1 MPASEGRRRRPR
13 RTSSTYG
20 PAVSTRKQTPQQ
32 AQQPPQAQQQPQQ
45 AQQPQAQQRERQRR
59 ASRSPS
65 TAASD
70 DSLTKPFSLACFGRH
85 SSYGNGLRRPLMR
98 GWLHTAVFVV
108 GLTVVRAACTRT
120 CDLVADCRPHFLGC
134 DASIPGD
141 GGLNST
147 HHLLIAALAAKLRK
161 QNAPGLLFSQ
171 WCLLG
176 YAGSVNFHM
185 VPYRTNRSFNLALAG
200 DLVGVALGSLAP
212 LMVWGSSVAP
222 PVESPWPLLDS
233 MLGVNPV
240 ELAGAIAVLLTLC
253 IAAMLC
259 STLWRG
265 KNVLDEF
272 RWQRLGA
279 QGSILL
285 LQTFAEFW
293 SCWSVSELHL
303 ILIVVL
309 ALKVAAPV
317 YFLVFGTAFA
327 EGKHEYAK
335 RVLTVDGV
343 WEHHENFHVVAG
355 VAHASQLWLVLAA
368 LDAAARAQ
376 METNEP

>member
-1 MPASEGRRRRPR
+1 MPASESKRRPRR
-13 RTSSTYG
+13 RTSSTYR
-20 PAVSTRKQTPQQ
+20 PAVPTRKQTPQQ
-32 AQQPPQAQQQPQQ
+32 QQRLQQQRQPQQ
-45 AQQPQAQQRERQRR
+45 RRRR

-65 TAASD
+65 AAASEED
-70 DSLTKPFSLACFGRH
+70 PLTEPFSLAWFGRH
-85 SSYGNGLRRPLMR
+85 SNYGNGLRRPLMR
-98 GWLHTAVFVV
+98 GWLHTAVFVL

-120 CDLVADCRPHFLGC
+120 CDLVADCQPHFLGC
-134 DASIPGD
+134 DASIPGAGD
-141 GGLNST
+141 LNST
-147 HHLLIAALAAKLRK
+147 HHPLIAELAAKLRK

-185 VPYRTNRSFNLALAG
+185 VPYRTNWSFNLALAG

-233 MLGVNPV
+233 VLGVNPV
-240 ELAGAIAVLLTLC
+240 ELARAIAVLLTLC
-253 IAAMLC
+253 ITAMLC
-259 STLWRG
+259 SSLWRG

-279 QGSILL
+279 QGVILL

-293 SCWSVSELHL
+293 SCWSVSDLRL
-303 ILIVVL
+303 ILFIVL

-317 YFLVFGTAFA
+317 YFLVFATIFA

-335 RVLTVDGV
+335 RMLTVHGV
-343 WEHHENFHVVAG
+343 WEHHENFHVAAG

-368 LDAAARAQ
+368 LDAAARA
-376 METNEP
+376 